1 MYQDFLQLLGSL
13 YKPEAIKG
21 VLQYLLAVQ
30 LSWLTAGGE
39 FGANM
44 QVHIQNDG
52 PVTIQFETPNIP
64 KPKEVC

>member
-1 MYQDFLQLLGSL
+1 MIPVLLNKL
-13 YKPEAIKG
+13 
-21 VLQYLLAVQ
+21 VTL
-30 LSWLTAGGE
+30 GGA

-64 KPKEVC
+64 KPKEVCPCPL